1 MLSIRRVAL
10 CSALLLTIN
19 HNAWADLNPFG
30 TANEYNIFTLSNA
43 VHYGGDS
50 EGSVA
55 IGGAAH
61 LKSFGVAN
69 KLSGNVDIGL
79 VVGGSLNFSNGEVSV
94 GDIHVAGTA
103 TTSSVGMPQG
113 NLQSPSSPIDFS
125 VEKTYLQNLSTY
137 WASLPSTGTIKLE
150 NWGGL
155 TLTGSNTDVNVFT
168 LTAAQWKA
176 SRQITVNVP
185 SSSSSII
192 NIAGTSDHIPADH
205 TWFGSMT
212 ANKHKTVWN
221 FHEATELSIQSTSW
235 QGTLFAPFAHFT
247 YKNGNQEGH
256 LIVDTLTATN
266 YSAEAHWYRFTGDL
280 PVPPTEEEP
289 QACVPTVYGIQ
300 DTGLNTSQFFSLDI
314 TTSVT
319 TALGESYAGYDIE
332 GIDADLSTGIL
343 YASSGDDV
351 DSTQIHGQVYT
362 FNPFT
367 QALTRLPNPTGFGEV
382 SAISIHPITNELW
395 GWADG
400 EGLILIDKV
409 TGIADAILAS
419 PARVEGLTWNAEGT
433 VLYGT
438 ANHQLWSFTPDA
450 TVNKIALVCDSLA
463 HETEALDTLPDGNLL
478 LTAHG
483 VSNVSFATAIDPES
497 CTVLS
502 TNHVNT
508 PYNDIEGITWTCDE

>member
-1 MLSIRRVAL
+1 MFSIQRAAL
-10 CSALLLTIN
+10 YSALLLTV
-19 HNAWADLNPFG
+19 HHTAWADLNPFG
-30 TANEYNIFTLSNA
+30 AANEYNIFALSNTI
-43 VHYGGDS
+43 HHGGDS
-50 EGSVA
+50 EGRVA
-55 IGGAAH
+55 IGGNAN
-61 LKSFGVAN
+61 LKSFGVGN
-69 KLSGNVDIGL
+69 KLSTSTQTGL
-79 VVGGSLNFSNGEVSV
+79 VVGGDLNFSNGEVSV
-94 GDIHVAGTA
+94 GDIHVAGIA
-103 TTSSVGMPQG
+103 TTSSVGIPKG
-113 NLQSPSSPIDFS
+113 NLQTPSTPIDFS

-137 WASLPSTGTIKLE
+137 WASLPSTGNVKIE
-150 NWGGL
+150 SWGGV
-155 TLTGSNTDVNVFT
+155 TLTGAETDVNIFT
-168 LTAAQWKA
+168 LSAAQWKA

-185 SSSSSII
+185 SGASSII
-192 NIAGTSDHIPADH
+192 NIAGISDTIPADH
-205 TWFGSMT
+205 LWFGTMT
-212 ANKHKTVWN
+212 ADKNKTVWN
-221 FHEATELSIQSTSW
+221 FHEATELNIQSTSW

-247 YKNGNQEGH
+247 YKSGNQEGH

-280 PVPPTEEEP
+280 PVPPTETA
-289 QACVPTVYGIQ
+289 QACTPQIYGIQ
-300 DTGLNTSQFFSLDI
+300 DTGLNDSQFFSLDI
-314 TTSVT
+314 TSSVT

-362 FNPFT
+362 FDPTAQVLN
-367 QALTRLPNPTGFGEV
+367 RLPNPTGFGEV
-382 SAISIHPITNELW
+382 SAISVHPTTNELW

-400 EGLILIDKV
+400 EGLILIDKA
-409 TGIADAILAS
+409 TGIASAVLAS
-419 PARVEGLTWNAEGT
+419 PARIEGLTWNAEGT

-450 TVNKIALVCDSLA
+450 VVNKVALVCDNLV

-502 TNHVNT
+502 SSHVNT